1 MVAWIIEACVRN
13 RVLIILL
20 WLLVAAVG
28 IHHGYN
34 LPVDAIPDLSDVQVI
49 IATDFPEQAP
59 QVVEDQVTY
68 PLTTAMLAVPKA
80 KVVRGYSLFALSLV
94 YVIFEDGTDMYWA
107 RSRVLEYLNYVRG
120 SLPAGVN
127 PTLGPDA
134 TGVGWVYMYTLED
147 PTGKHDLAQLRSIQD
162 WFLRYQLRT
171 VKGVA
176 EVASLGGFVKQYQVR
191 VDPNKLAAYNLP
203 LAKIKEAIQKSNQDT
218 GGRLIE
224 MAETEYMVRG
234 LGYIKGIPDVENIVV
249 GTDGSGTPILVKN
262 VAQVG
267 LGPELRRGVSDA
279 NGQGDVAAGIVVMR
293 FGENAKAV
301 IERVKAKL
309 EEIKPGLPPGV
320 RIVTAY
326 DRSALIRRA
335 IDTLKEAITEE
346 VIIVGLICILFLLH
360 LRSALVA
367 LISLPLGVLISFIL
381 QYQFNITANI
391 LSLAG
396 IAIAIGDMVDA
407 SMVMVEDAHKHLEHA
422 PPGTDP
428 LPIVLNAAKE
438 VGPSLFF
445 ALLVLTVS
453 FLPIFALEGESGRMF
468 KPLAFTKTFAMGGAS
483 LLAITLV
490 PILMV
495 FFIRGRIIP
504 ESKNPLSRFT
514 MALYRPA
521 LRAVLRFPKTAILI
535 AVLMMAATIYPFTRL
550 GSEFM
555 PALDEGDLLYMP
567 TTMPGLS
574 VTKAREL
581 LQQTDRII
589 ATFPEVEYVL
599 GKAGRAETATDPAP
613 LNMIETTIRLKPRE
627 QWRRVDTWYSS
638 WAPDWLKEVFRY
650 FYPDRITTEA
660 LIKELD
666 AAVKFPGVANSW
678 IGPIKTRIDMLSTG
692 IKTPV
697 GLKFLGDDLNV
708 LNRLAEEVEPI
719 LKSIP
724 GTASVY
730 SERTTGGYYLDFD
743 INRAEAARYGLNV
756 MDIQDVILTALGGQ
770 NLTQTVEGL
779 ERYPVNMRY
788 LPDYRENLTA
798 LNRILIPTMNGAQ
811 IPMAQVAKIRIH
823 QGPDMIKSEGARRTS
838 WVYVDIRDI
847 DVGTYIK
854 KAKEAVATHMKLP
867 PGYTLVWSG
876 QFEYMERAREK
887 LQIIIPITAVLVIL
901 LIYLSTLSMAKV
913 SIILLAVPFS
923 LIGAVWL
930 IWFLGYNFSIGV
942 IVGIIALAGLDAET
956 GAIMLLYLD
965 LVHDERKEQGRL
977 RTYADLQSSVMDGA
991 VLRLRPK
998 LMTVLANIFGLMP
1011 VMWATGTG
1019 AEVAKR
1025 IAAPLFGGVTTSFL
1039 LELLIY
1045 PAVYLLWKWHFEV
1058 KPQASKE

>member
-1 MVAWIIEACVRN
+1 MVAWIIETCVRN
-13 RVLIILL
+13 RALVILL

-28 IHHGYN
+28 IHHMYN

-49 IATDFPEQAP
+49 ISTDVPEQVP

-68 PLTTAMLAVPKA
+68 PLTTAMLAVPRA

-94 YVIFEDGTDMYWA
+94 YVIFEDGTDIYWA

-120 SLPAGVN
+120 TLPAGVN
-127 PTLGPDA
+127 PQLGPDA
-134 TGVGWVYMYTLED
+134 TGVGWVFMYALED

-162 WFLRYQLRT
+162 WFIRYQLRA
-171 VKGVA
+171 VPGVA
-176 EVASLGGFVKQYQVR
+176 EVVSLGGFVKQYQVK

-203 LAKIKEAIQKSNQDT
+203 LSKLKEAIQKSNQDV
-218 GGRLIE
+218 GGRLME

-234 LGYIKGIPDVENIVV
+234 LGYIKSLADVENIVV
-249 GTDGSGTPILVKN
+249 GTDGSGTPILIKT
-262 VAQVG
+262 VAQVRF
-267 LGPELRRGVSDA
+267 GPELRRGVADA
-279 NGQGDVAAGIVVMR
+279 NGQGEVVAGIVVMR

-301 IERVKAKL
+301 IQRVKAKL
-309 EEIKPGLPPGV
+309 DDIKSGLPPGV
-320 RIVTAY
+320 RLVTAY
-326 DRSALIRRA
+326 DRSGLIDRA
-335 IDTLKEAITEE
+335 IDTLKKAIFEE
-346 VIIVGLICILFLLH
+346 IAIVALICIVFLLH
-360 LRSALVA
+360 VRSALVA
-367 LISLPLGVLISFIL
+367 IISLPMGVLISFIL
-381 QYQFNITANI
+381 QYQFNITSNI

-428 LPIVLNAAKE
+428 MPIVLSAAKE

-453 FLPIFALEGESGRMF
+453 FLPIFALEGESGRLF

-483 LLAITLV
+483 ILAITLI

-495 FFIRGRIIP
+495 WFIRGRIIP
-504 ESKNPLSRFT
+504 ESRNPVSRIT
-514 MALYRPA
+514 MALYRPV
-521 LRAVLRFPKTAILI
+521 LKVVLRFPKTAILT
-535 AVLMMAATIYPFTRL
+535 AVLLMAATIYPFTQL

-574 VTKAREL
+574 ITKAKEL

-589 ATFPEVEYVL
+589 SGFPEVEYVL

-613 LNMIETTIRLKPRE
+613 LNMIETTIKLKPRE
-627 QWRRVDTWYSS
+627 QWRPGYDMER
-638 WAPDWLKEVFRY
+638 
-650 FYPDRITTEA
+650 
-660 LIKELD
+660 LIRELD
-666 AAVKFPGVANSW
+666 AAVKFPGLANAW
-678 IGPIKTRIDMLSTG
+678 IGPIKTRLDMLSTG

-697 GLKFLGDDLNV
+697 GLKILGDDLSV
-708 LNRLAEEVEPI
+708 LNRLAEEAEAI
-719 LKSIP
+719 LKSVP

-730 SERTTGGYYLDFD
+730 SERTTGGYYLDFE
-743 INRAEAARYGLNV
+743 INRPEAARYGLNV
-756 MDIQDVILTALGGQ
+756 QDIQDVILSALGGM

-779 ERYPVNMRY
+779 ERYPVNLRY
-788 LPDYRENLTA
+788 LQDYRENLTA
-798 LNRILIPTMNGAQ
+798 LNRILIPAPNGAQ
-811 IPMAQVAKIRIH
+811 VPMAQVAKIRIH
-823 QGPDMIKSEGARRTS
+823 QGPDMIKSEGARRTA
-838 WVYVDIRDI
+838 WIYVDIRDI

-854 KAKEAVATHMKLP
+854 KAKEAIAAHFKLP
-867 PGYTLVWSG
+867 TGYSMVWSG

-887 LQIIIPITAVLVIL
+887 LQVVIPITLVLVVL
-901 LIYLSTLSMAKV
+901 LLYLSTSSMAKV

-923 LIGAVWL
+923 LIGAIWL
-930 IWFLGYNFSIGV
+930 IYFLGYNFSIGV
-942 IVGIIALAGLDAET
+942 VVGIIALAGLDAET

-965 LVHDERKEQGRL
+965 LVHDERKKKGLL
-977 RTYADLQSSVMDGA
+977 RTYDDLKASVMDGA

-998 LMTVLANIFGLMP
+998 LMTVLANIFGLLP

-1025 IAAPLFGGVTTSFL
+1025 IAAPLFGGVATSFL

-1045 PAVYLLWKWHFEV
+1045 PAVYLLWKWRTEV
-1058 KPQASKE
+1058 RHLQS